1 VVEKIQVRA
10 FFEYIKA
17 RIEDRIPELK
27 VEVYNNQF
35 VRADTDRTEK
45 AIRYPICYVEF
56 IVEDVNNFSRGFK
69 DYFMRIRFRLGLE
82 SYKFQRLE
90 TFDFADQFYS
100 AIHLMRPT
108 QASGL
113 IFSSFQEMSTEFDE
127 DHNNVDHPFIDYR
140 TKYRSQVAYHAPGIL
155 STPLDLLINVEA
167 GRQVTLYEDEELS
180 PLYMFEEEEDK
191 PTYFYEKWQEL

>member
-1 VVEKIQVRA
+1 
-10 FFEYIKA
+10 
-17 RIEDRIPELK
+17 
-27 VEVYNNQF
+27 
-35 VRADTDRTEK
+35 
-45 AIRYPICYVEF
+45 
-56 IVEDVNNFSRGFK
+56 
-69 DYFMRIRFRLGLE
+69 
-82 SYKFQRLE
+82 
-90 TFDFADQFYS
+90 
-100 AIHLMRPT
+100 
-108 QASGL
+108 L